1 MKIAINN
8 VFSVILTTI
17 IYLLG
22 GIDIALQSLLIVIVI
37 DYLTGI
43 ASAIYNKKLSSKMG
57 FKGIIKKFCYLLVV
71 ALSVVI
77 DNLLGQSGLIRSLVI
92 YFFVA
97 NDGLSIVENMAEMN
111 IKLPQKLIDALEQ
124 IKKKGEWYD
133 LKRINYRAKKLY
145 IKRNTI

>member
-43 ASAIYNKKLSSKMG
+43 ASAIYNKELSSKMG
-57 FKGIIKKFCYLLVV
+57 FKGIIKKFSYLLVV

-97 NDGLSIVENMAEMN
+97 NDGLSIIENMAEMN

-124 IKKKGEWYD
+124 IKSKGE
-133 LKRINYRAKKLY
+133 
-145 IKRNTI
+145 

>member
-1 MKIAINN
+1 MKHLISN

-17 IYLLG
+17 VYLLG

-43 ASAIYNKKLSSKMG
+43 ASAIYNKELSSKIG
-57 FKGIIKKFCYLLVV
+57 FKGIIKKFSYLLVV

-97 NDGLSIVENMAEMN
+97 NDGLSIIENMAEMKV
-111 IKLPQKLIDALEQ
+111 KLPQKLIDALEQ
-124 IKKKGEWYD
+124 IKKKGE
-133 LKRINYRAKKLY
+133 
-145 IKRNTI
+145 

>member
-43 ASAIYNKKLSSKMG
+43 ASAIYNRELSSKMG
-57 FKGIIKKFCYLLVV
+57 FKGIIKKFSYLLVV

-77 DNLLGQSGLIRSLVI
+77 DNLLGQSGLIRTLVI

-97 NDGLSIVENMAEMN
+97 NDGLSIIENMAEMN

-124 IKKKGEWYD
+124 IKKKGE
-133 LKRINYRAKKLY
+133 
-145 IKRNTI
+145 

>member
-1 MKIAINN
+1 MKHLISD
-8 VFSVILTTI
+8 VFSVILTTFV
-17 IYLLG
+17 YLLG
-22 GIDIALQSLLIVIVI
+22 GVDIALQSLLIVIVI

-43 ASAIYNKKLSSKMG
+43 ASAIYNKELSSKVG

-97 NDGLSIVENMAEMN
+97 NDGLSIIENMAEMN

-124 IKKKGEWYD
+124 IKKKGE
-133 LKRINYRAKKLY
+133 
-145 IKRNTI
+145 

>member
-1 MKIAINN
+1 MKHLINN
-8 VFSVILTTI
+8 ILSVILTTTV
-17 IYLLG
+17 YLLG
-22 GIDIALQSLLIVIVI
+22 GFDIAIQSLLIVIVI

-97 NDGLSIVENMAEMN
+97 NDGLSIIENMAEMN
-111 IKLPQKLIDALEQ
+111 VKLPQKLIDALEQ
-124 IKKKGEWYD
+124 IKKKGE
-133 LKRINYRAKKLY
+133 
-145 IKRNTI
+145 

>member
-1 MKIAINN
+1 MKHLISN
-8 VFSVILTTI
+8 VFSVILTTF
-17 IYLLG
+17 IYLVG
-22 GIDIALQSLLIVIVI
+22 GFDIAIQSLLIVIVI

-43 ASAIYNKKLSSKMG
+43 ASAIYNKELSSKIG
-57 FKGIIKKFCYLLVV
+57 FKGIIKKFSYLLVV

-97 NDGLSIVENMAEMN
+97 NDGLSIIENMSEMN

-124 IKKKGEWYD
+124 IKKKGE
-133 LKRINYRAKKLY
+133 
-145 IKRNTI
+145 

>member
-1 MKIAINN
+1 MKHLINDIA
-8 VFSVILTTI
+8 SVILTSF
-17 IYLLG
+17 IYLVG
-22 GIDIALQSLLIVIVI
+22 GFDVAIQSLLIVIVI

-43 ASAIYNKKLSSKMG
+43 ASAIYNKELSSKTG

-97 NDGLSIVENMAEMN
+97 NDGLSIIENMAEMN

-124 IKKKGEWYD
+124 IKKKGE
-133 LKRINYRAKKLY
+133 
-145 IKRNTI
+145 